1 MYNIVLKYE
10 SILNQLGDFI
20 ENGPYKLDY
29 ILEKLNIS
37 RSTFYNKRKSNNF
50 SLEEVKVLAKLYD
63 DINLSEKLKK
73 QISEGLD
80 DVEHG
85 RIHDFDKVLADTRS
99 KYGL

>member
-10 SILNQLGDFI
+10 LVLNQLSDFI

-50 SLEEVKVLAKLYD
+50 SLSEVKVLAKLYD
-63 DINLSEKLKK
+63 DINLSERLQK
-73 QISEGLD
+73 QIEEGLED
-80 DVEHG
+80 IKHG
-85 RIHDFDKVLADTRS
+85 RVHDFDKVIADTRS

>member
-10 SILNQLGDFI
+10 SILDQLSDFI
-20 ENGPYKLDY
+20 EKGPYKLDY
-29 ILEKLNIS
+29 IIEKLNIS

-63 DINLSEKLKK
+63 DINLSERLQEK
-73 QISEGLD
+73 IYEGLD
-80 DVEHG
+80 DIKNG
-85 RIHDFDKVLADTRS
+85 RVHDFDKVLADTRS